1 LRSTS
6 LEPASPPEKGET
18 TVKQRKASTEAV
30 RRATDLQIQNPDAAG
45 IDLGS
50 REHFV
55 AVPEDRDTQPVKSF
69 GCYTEDLH
77 RLARWLKDC
86 AITTVAMES
95 TGVYWVPVYEI
106 LEQYGFEVH
115 LVDAR
120 QLKNVSGRKSDVQDC
135 QWIQRLHSYGL
146 LSSAFRPLPEIATL
160 RSYWRQRKGLTDEC
174 GRLIQLMH
182 KALEQMNV
190 QLHKAVADVTGKTG
204 LEIIRAI
211 VAGERQPE
219 QLVRFRHAAC
229 KVGPQEF
236 VAALNGNFKDE
247 HVFALRQSLAAY
259 DFYQGL
265 LQECD
270 QQMQTY
276 MAQLPS
282 RTEPD
287 TAAPHKRRKNQP
299 YFDLRR
305 EQVRISGIDLTVAPG
320 IDVLT
325 AQSVFSEVGL
335 DVERFPSDKNFTSWL
350 CLCPN
355 NRKTGGRIR
364 SSRTRPNAHRL
375 ATALRLAAQSVGR
388 SKTALGAF
396 YRRLAARIGAA
407 KAITATARKL
417 ACIIYRMLK
426 YGQAYVEQGQLAY
439 EQAYKQ
445 RSINN
450 IRRQAHNLGFHL
462 VAATTGEVS

>member
-1 LRSTS
+1 MKRENANTKVVVPSR
-6 LEPASPPEKGET
+6 G
-18 TVKQRKASTEAV
+18 
-30 RRATDLQIQNPDAAG
+30 LQIQNPDAAG

-50 REHFV
+50 REHYV
-55 AVPEDRDTQPVKSF
+55 SVPEDRDVQPVKSF

-77 RLARWLKDC
+77 RLAQWLKDC
-86 AITTVAMES
+86 RITTVAMES

-135 QWIQRLHSYGL
+135 QWLQRLHSYGL
-146 LSSAFRPLPEIATL
+146 LSSAFRPLPEIVTL

-190 QLHKAVADVTGKTG
+190 QLHKAVTDVTGKTG
-204 LEIIRAI
+204 LAIIRAI

-219 QLVRFRHAAC
+219 QLVRFRHGGC
-229 KVGPQEF
+229 KLGAQEF
-236 VAALNGNFKDE
+236 IAALSGNFKDE

-259 DFYQGL
+259 DFYQGQ

-270 QQMQTY
+270 QHIEAY

-282 RTEPD
+282 RTAPD
-287 TAAPHKRRKNQP
+287 TEPPSKRRKNQP

-325 AQSVFSEVGL
+325 AQTVFSEIGL
-335 DVERFPSDKNFTSWL
+335 EVERFPSEKNFTSWL
-350 CLCPN
+350 SVCPN

-364 SSRTRPNAHRL
+364 SSRTRRNAHRL

-450 IRRQAHNLGFHL
+450 IRRQAHNLGFQL
-462 VAATTGEVS
+462 IDASTGEVS